1 MFLELKAIF
10 NKSNTRLFHPFVTPL
25 VSPLKYNYVYYTG
38 INIFT
43 VVGNGIFLSV
53 LERKVCPGV
62 VFDHFHDHP
71 TKDMNSGRNF
81 VYLVTVLEVLL
92 L

>member
-25 VSPLKYNYVYYTG
+25 VSPLKYNYVYYVNTG

-43 VVGNGIFLSV
+43 LVGNGIFWSV

-62 VFDHFHDHP
+62 VFDHFHHHP
-71 TKDMNSGRNF
+71 TNAMQE
-81 VYLVTVLEVLL
+81 YE
-92 L
+92 